1 MAQADEDKDA
11 EALVLL
17 EVVCAAAIAATT
29 ARLLC
34 GRDHAFEKKMGLL
47 LLYLEYSGSMKD
59 AGLALGI
66 SKPYAMVYTAQV
78 GNVFIISKP
87 HAAGWRETMDGF
99 GMYAAFRM
107 SMVLWMTR
115 FSRLRDML
123 RSYSDKKTWKVSKMG
138 TTIQNVILPGCHFL
152 GDAGFTLSCEL
163 QTPYIPRE
171 EGEKLSCLQERYN
184 YIHSATR
191 MVIECAFGMLKQRFR
206 LIRRQLE
213 QMSIANCT
221 RNEQDVPNVMVLG
234 N

>member
-11 EALVLL
+11 EALVLF

-34 GRDHAFEKKMGLL
+34 GRDHSFEKKMGLL
-47 LLYLEYSGSMKD
+47 LLYLY
-59 AGLALGI
+59 
-66 SKPYAMVYTAQV
+66 
-78 GNVFIISKP
+78 NVFIISKP
-87 HAAGWRETMDGF
+87 HAAGWREIMDGV

-107 SMVLWMTR
+107 SIVLWMTR
-115 FSRLRDML
+115 FSRLRDIL

-171 EGEKLSCLQERYN
+171 EGGKLSCLQERYN

-191 MVIECAFGMLKQRFR
+191 MAIECAFGMLKQRFR

-213 QMSIANCT
+213 QMSIANCM
-221 RNEQDVPNVMVLG
+221 RNEQDAPNVTVLEIEPG
-234 N
+234 VDRCAICRVKRVNLASLFNL

>member
-87 HAAGWRETMDGF
+87 HAVGWMERDYGWLWDVRGF
-99 GMYAAFRM
+99 PYVYGAVDDSLFEIARHAE
-107 SMVLWMTR
+107 
-115 FSRLRDML
+115 
-123 RSYSDKKTWKVSKMG
+123 
-138 TTIQNVILPGCHFL
+138 ILQRQKDL
-152 GDAGFTLSCEL
+152 
-163 QTPYIPRE
+163 
-171 EGEKLSCLQERYN
+171 EG
-184 YIHSATR
+184 
-191 MVIECAFGMLKQRFR
+191 V
-206 LIRRQLE
+206 
-213 QMSIANCT
+213 
-221 RNEQDVPNVMVLG
+221 
-234 N
+234 